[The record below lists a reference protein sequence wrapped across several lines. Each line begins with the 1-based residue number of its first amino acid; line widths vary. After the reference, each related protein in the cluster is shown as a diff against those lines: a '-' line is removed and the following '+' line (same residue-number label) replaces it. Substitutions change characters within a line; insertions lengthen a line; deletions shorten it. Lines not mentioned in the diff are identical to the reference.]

1 MHNHAHEPI
10 AVPDNLNVVL
20 LAGGVG
26 GAKMAD
32 GLAQLLAPERL
43 TVLVNT
49 GDDFR
54 HCGLMV
60 CPDLDTV
67 MYTLAGRA
75 NPETGWGRTG
85 ESWRTM
91 EEVGR
96 LGGPEWFK
104 LGDLDLATHLTRTH
118 LLAEGMSLTQATGQL
133 SERLGIAARILP
145 MSDQPA
151 PTMIRC
157 DEGLLPFQTWFVAR
171 GWQPAVREICLP
183 EDVRSSGQVLAA
195 LEGAD
200 LILIAPSN
208 PFVSIEP
215 ILNVYPVREMIADLP
230 KAVVAVSPIVAGQA
244 LKGPAAK
251 MMGELGM
258 AVSASAVAGYYGE
271 LIDGFVYDRRDDEVT
286 TLLAPNTFRTDT
298 VMQDRAGRRR
308 LAAEILA
315 YVVELIN
322 Q

>member
-1 MHNHAHEPI
+1 MHTHTHEPI
-10 AVPDNLNVVL
+10 PVTDNLNVVL

-26 GAKMAD
+26 GAKLAD
-32 GLAQLLAPERL
+32 GLAQLLPPERL
-43 TVLVNT
+43 TILVNT
-49 GDDFR
+49 GDDFV
-54 HCGLMV
+54 HCGLLI

-75 NPETGWGRTG
+75 NPETGWGRAG
-85 ESWRTM
+85 ESWRAM

-96 LGGPEWFK
+96 LGGPTWFK

-118 LLAEGMSLTQATGQL
+118 LLAEGMSLTEVTGRL
-133 SERLGIAARILP
+133 SERLGAKARILP
-145 MSDQPA
+145 MSDELA

-157 DEGLLPFQTWFVAR
+157 DEGLLPFQTWFVER

-183 EDVRSSGQVLAA
+183 DDVRASGQVLAA
-195 LEGAD
+195 LEKAD

-230 KAVVAVSPIVAGQA
+230 KVVVAVSPIVAGQA

-271 LIDGFVYDRRDDEVT
+271 LIDVFVYDRQDDEEA
-286 TLLAPNTFRTDT
+286 TLPAPNAFRTDT
-298 VMQDRAGRRR
+298 IMQDRAGRRR